1 MRGLKD
7 HEIAIL
13 VNDVT
18 FALANRW
25 ELPQMLRELV
35 SSAVIRSLEKQHARI
50 DGGERICLDCGLRRG
65 GDNVAADF

>member
-18 FALANRW
+18 FSLANRW
-25 ELPQMLRELV
+25 DLPQMLREVV
-35 SSAVIRSLEKQHARI
+35 SEAVIRSLEKQNARI
-50 DGGERICLDCGLRRG
+50 DGCERICLDCGLRRG
-65 GDNVAADF
+65 GDHVAAEF